1 MCVAIIF
8 WPPADPSQRYKSE
21 TVWYVT
27 QDQMVPVEKAIEEAD
42 AIIQRAHKLSKSGQ
56 LTPDALFQMQKNM
69 KWLDKHSEQYGP
81 NPRPGKSFLGMRAM
95 GELAAVRDSDKK
107 FRGLGRKEHERY
119 RNLFDTDQEFKKI
132 EKFRAS
138 YSENNWPI
146 VAWRFVFRYMATVP
160 LGIVVSILLILQK
173 GKPLSYA
180 LATIF
185 SHPFKA
191 VLYPV
196 GILWIL
202 GFMDEDYIKN
212 CRRLISWLSYAM
224 AASISVFFGGSAS
237 AQTIKK
243 DDKKKD
249 YRYALQLDNRVV
261 APIEGPP
268 PSLFN
273 RTTLNAKHWLAESIT
288 TLTPET
294 RSWYNETGF
303 GVKLIKTNRTTIS
316 GRGIVS
322 QDSNGTNK
330 IMAGVQYFR
339 SGPIQ
344 FMAVPVARIEKTING
359 PTALAVVANP
369 IYKLG
374 RKGIRSRLALSPDV
388 LVRKTFDKPLSWT
401 AGLGFDVFPRK
412 KKGDRIEAALLR
424 TSTNHWQFR
433 SRFVL
438 NFAF

>member
-1 MCVAIIF
+1 MQKKLPWIFLGLCVAIIF

-249 YRYALQLDNRVV
+249 YRYA
-261 APIEGPP
+261 A
-268 PSLFN
+268 
-273 RTTLNAKHWLAESIT
+273 AYKKHR
-288 TLTPET
+288 P
-294 RSWYNETGF
+294 
-303 GVKLIKTNRTTIS
+303 
-316 GRGIVS
+316 
-322 QDSNGTNK
+322 
-330 IMAGVQYFR
+330 
-339 SGPIQ
+339 
-344 FMAVPVARIEKTING
+344 
-359 PTALAVVANP
+359 
-369 IYKLG
+369 
-374 RKGIRSRLALSPDV
+374 
-388 LVRKTFDKPLSWT
+388 
-401 AGLGFDVFPRK
+401 
-412 KKGDRIEAALLR
+412 
-424 TSTNHWQFR
+424 H
-433 SRFVL
+433 
-438 NFAF
+438 